1 LTFFDIIWPKEIPM
15 AQMNISLPDQMK
27 EWIDA
32 QVATGRYAS
41 VSDYMRALVRHHM
54 ETEEKRTKL
63 SAMIQAG
70 IDSGISDRS
79 IDDIKA
85 SAMERIRHE
94 QLSAR
99 VGGR

>member
-1 LTFFDIIWPKEIPM
+1 M

-27 EWIDA
+27 DWIEA

-54 ETEEKRTKL
+54 ENEEKVVRL
-63 SAMIQAG
+63 REMIQTG
-70 IDSGISDRS
+70 IDSGVSDRS
-79 IDDIKA
+79 LDDIKA

-99 VGGR
+99 VGRG